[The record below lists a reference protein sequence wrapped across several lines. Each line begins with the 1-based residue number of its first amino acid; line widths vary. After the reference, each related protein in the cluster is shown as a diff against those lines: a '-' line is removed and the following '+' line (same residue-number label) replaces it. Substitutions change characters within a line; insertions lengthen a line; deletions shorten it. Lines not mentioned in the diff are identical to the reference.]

1 MKIKLIMQAQYIPI
15 GTTVYKATGE
25 KSYVLKDN
33 IRIFTESGTE
43 IIQFPKP
50 KKYENSNILFLVNDS
65 DINII
70 EPSKE
75 LKIIL
80 DGQHDLLDFAND
92 LIQYTEIP
100 Q

>member
-1 MKIKLIMQAQYIPI
+1 MQAQHIPV
-15 GTTVYKATGE
+15 GSTVYKATGE
-25 KSYVLKDN
+25 KPYILKNN

-50 KKYENSNILFLVNDS
+50 KKYENTNILFLVNDG

-70 EPSKE
+70 EPTKE

-80 DGQHDLLDFAND
+80 DDEHDLLDFADD
-92 LIQYTEIP
+92 LIQSTEIP